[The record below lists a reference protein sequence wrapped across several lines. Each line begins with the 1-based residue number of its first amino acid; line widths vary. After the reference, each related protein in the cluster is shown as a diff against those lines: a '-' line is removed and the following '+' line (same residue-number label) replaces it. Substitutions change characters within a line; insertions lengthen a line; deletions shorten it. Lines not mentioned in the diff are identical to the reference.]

1 MKTASII
8 AILATAGIASAD
20 THTFDISGLEVD
32 GGFGDNFFTMVHD
45 FGFAGTVTNVAWDVN
60 FETVGASWES
70 EAQIAIDTDDDASFD
85 ADIDPGLFGAADAPG
100 AFAYNGSISANTVSS
115 NGLVYLTLYDTFDD
129 AGIDHVY
136 GAGSFVTVTYI
147 PAPGAAALLGL
158 GGLVAARRRR

>member
-20 THTFDISGLEVD
+20 TYTFDISGLEVD

-45 FGFAGTVTNVAWDVN
+45 FGFAGTVTNVSWDVN

-70 EAQIAIDTDDDASFD
+70 EAQIAIDTDDDNSLD

-100 AFAYNGSISANTVSS
+100 AFAYNGN
-115 NGLVYLTLYDTFDD
+115 
-129 AGIDHVY
+129 
-136 GAGSFVTVTYI
+136 
-147 PAPGAAALLGL
+147 LGL
-158 GGLVAARRRR
+158 QLAS